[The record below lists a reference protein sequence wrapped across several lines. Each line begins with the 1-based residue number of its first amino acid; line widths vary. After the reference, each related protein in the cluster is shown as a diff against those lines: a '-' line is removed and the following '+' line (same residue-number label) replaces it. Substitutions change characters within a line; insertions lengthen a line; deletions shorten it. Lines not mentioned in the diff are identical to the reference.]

1 MLRLRDGGSGLHRV
15 NKMKVAKGHRRYPA
29 WWPGDETL
37 VWISGDVVTA
47 RIEDTAQPENIDHVW
62 FSVDIGSRL
71 PVEVSINTRSLKNA
85 LAGFD
90 PRIRAGVV
98 RGSWSVLPGRG
109 VRAMPEGFEYAVVEQ
124 SENVFY
130 EHLARSQMEDLLVTT
145 SERCL
150 RLEVWGMPYHHRRPG
165 IHQIHSRR
173 SSCAVASNVVGFDGG
188 LKFYFAEQHATE
200 MWMFKFCGQ
209 P

>member
-1 MLRLRDGGSGLHRV
+1 MLRPRDDGSGLHRDT
-15 NKMKVAKGHRRYPA
+15 KMKVGKLRQRYPA

-37 VWISGDVVTA
+37 ICVCGAVVTA
-47 RIEDTAQPENIDHVW
+47 RVEDTAQPENIDHVW

-98 RGSWSVLPGRG
+98 RGSWSVLPGQG
-109 VRAMPEGFEYAVVEQ
+109 VRTMTEGFDYAVVEQ

-130 EHLARSQMEDLLVTT
+130 EHLERSQMEDLLVST

-150 RLEVWGMPYHHRRPG
+150 WLEVWGMPYHHRRPG

-173 SSCAVASNVVGFDGG
+173 SSCAVASDVVGYDGG
-188 LKFYFAEQHATE
+188 LKFYFAEQHAVE